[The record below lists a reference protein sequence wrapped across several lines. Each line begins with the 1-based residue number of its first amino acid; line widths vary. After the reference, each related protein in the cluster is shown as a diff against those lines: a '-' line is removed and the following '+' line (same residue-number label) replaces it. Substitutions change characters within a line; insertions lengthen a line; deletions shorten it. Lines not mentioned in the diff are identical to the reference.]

1 MEDVYCPI
9 CVEAMDF
16 TDLATALCSCNFKV
30 CLWCY
35 KRICEDDGA
44 QARCPNCRTVYDQER
59 IRQQQLDPKQCATFM
74 FCQQSLT
81 LAPVLIPFAMP
92 QCRPIV
98 CRNLR
103 TSLPELCA
111 GGYLGTPSIFAWLD
125 SASVRSAGAALILL
139 RLASVCKAQCFCR
152 QTVVLVT
159 TDVLARALR
168 RSLIPIVSH
177 RYYRRARLQPKF
189 DAAGCKRSTS

>member
-1 MEDVYCPI
+1 MCTAQYAWRPWISPTSPLHYAVATSKCASGATSAYAKTMELRLVAP
-9 CVEAMDF
+9 
-16 TDLATALCSCNFKV
+16 TAGQSTTRNAYGSSSSTPSSAPRSCSASK
-30 CLWCY
+30 
-35 KRICEDDGA
+35 
-44 QARCPNCRTVYDQER
+44 
-59 IRQQQLDPKQCATFM
+59 
-74 FCQQSLT
+74 SLT

-177 RYYRRARLQPKF
+177 R
-189 DAAGCKRSTS
+189 